1 MQERY
6 MPILSCLLK
15 FISVK
20 LSTYQIPRKCPKT
33 VYAQE
38 TLSSHHLKLEFLKLF
53 QLEVPLW
60 L

>member
-15 FISVK
+15 FIFVK
-20 LSTYQIPRKCPKT
+20 LSTYQIPRKCPKK
-33 VYAQE
+33 VYVQE